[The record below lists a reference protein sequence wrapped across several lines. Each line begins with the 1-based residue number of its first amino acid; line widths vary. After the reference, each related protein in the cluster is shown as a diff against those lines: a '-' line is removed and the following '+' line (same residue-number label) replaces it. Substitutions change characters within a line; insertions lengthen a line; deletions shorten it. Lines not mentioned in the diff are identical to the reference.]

1 MGDVFKQ
8 VANQIISD
16 LIRIAIQQAIIK
28 PIAGAL
34 FGGAPIG
41 GFAAGGS
48 FMVGGRPGIDQN
60 LLSLNGSPVARV
72 GRGERVTVTPQGGSP
87 SFAGGAIGGRGGGA
101 VVQQTIHVDA
111 RGAVMNDQ
119 FARMILSQAKDYSNQ
134 AASTAYSRSLK
145 DAPRALRN
153 ANRYGTS

>member
-1 MGDVFKQ
+1 

-48 FMVGGRPGIDQN
+48 FMVGGRPGLDQN
-60 LLSLNGSPVARV
+60 LLSLNGQPVARV
-72 GRGERVTVTPQGGSP
+72 GRGERVSVTPRSVGGPVMPIGQGGARH
-87 SFAGGAIGGRGGGA
+87 FHIN
-101 VVQQTIHVDA
+101 VDA
-111 RGAVMNDQ
+111 RNSVTPAG
-119 FARMILSQAKDYSNQ
+119 FAEAISRQVLTLANQ
-134 AASTAYSRSLK
+134 MDERRQTGTLK
-145 DAPRALRN
+145 QVPGVVARQQ
-153 ANRYGTS
+153 RYGTT